1 MHEYVNWHDPLR
13 NRRHRFLEESHLRV
27 FTQLDDYHI
36 LTAGC
41 FGSWSLHAVFLPRIY
56 DCSFVAE
63 IGMKYAE
70 TVLCKTGFSFPWN
83 RNVFSACF
91 VRSAT
96 GNADAQ
102 EYYCLIWTNINPE
115 SKFYLCIYLFIIL
128 SINIFIWDFWPF
140 QNYFTYVEPINKQR

>member
-1 MHEYVNWHDPLR
+1 MIHYE
-13 NRRHRFLEESHLRV
+13 NRRHGFLEESHLRV
-27 FTQLDDYHI
+27 FTQLNDYHI

-41 FGSWSLHAVFLPRIY
+41 FGSWSVHAVFLPRIY

-70 TVLCKTGFSFPWN
+70 PVLCKTGFSFPLN

-115 SKFYLCIYLFIIL
+115 SKFYLCIYLLFYLFILLYGI
-128 SINIFIWDFWPF
+128 
-140 QNYFTYVEPINKQR
+140 